1 MIHEVIT
8 LIARANIKTQKIT
21 SMVGFSTLF
30 ALQNNI
36 VKLWRETLEATA
48 LTVAFENA
56 VLENPAFL
64 RLNHPQNR
72 VLSCCWRPLWC
83 QQSSLL
89 SNVETF
95 SQTGQDVQEARG
107 SGRVLLGV
115 AYRPTKR
122 LSCRK
127 STKCIVS
134 EGIEEILRLGQYGQ
148 DSSEPQVKIDVADK
162 IFTFRVYPS
171 ESGWTWCL

>member
-1 MIHEVIT
+1 VIHEVIT

-72 VLSCCWRPLWC
+72 VLSCC
-83 QQSSLL
+83 
-89 SNVETF
+89 
-95 SQTGQDVQEARG
+95 
-107 SGRVLLGV
+107 
-115 AYRPTKR
+115 
-122 LSCRK
+122 
-127 STKCIVS
+127 
-134 EGIEEILRLGQYGQ
+134 
-148 DSSEPQVKIDVADK
+148 
-162 IFTFRVYPS
+162 
-171 ESGWTWCL
+171 